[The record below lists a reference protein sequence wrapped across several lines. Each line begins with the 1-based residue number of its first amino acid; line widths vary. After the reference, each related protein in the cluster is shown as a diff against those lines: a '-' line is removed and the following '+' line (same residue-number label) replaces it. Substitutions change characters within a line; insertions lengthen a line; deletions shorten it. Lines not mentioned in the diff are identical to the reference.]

1 MPGCIPVIDLFAGP
15 GGLGEGFSA
24 FRPESGGPAF
34 RVRLSVEKESYAHET
49 LQLRSFFRQFSDG
62 DIPEAYYDHLRD
74 ELDRE
79 ELFAQFP
86 DEAERAASEA
96 WCTTLGEEPTQNVDE
111 RIRRALESNNV
122 WVLLGGPPC
131 QAYSLAGRSRTGGID
146 PDDPRVYLYREYLR
160 IIAAHSPPVFV
171 MENVK
176 GLLSSRVKDTLIVE
190 QILEDLKDPAA
201 AVRNL
206 HGQNHLPGD
215 PRCYKLYSFTKQA
228 DRRDLHGRKVL
239 EPIDFVI
246 KSEEYGVPQ
255 ARHRVIVLGVRE
267 DLDATGFKVM
277 EPKKQVSVSKALVGL
292 PRVRSGLSKG
302 SDNRDAWRRA
312 VRQPAV
318 NGVLETLR
326 ELGESRVAEKM
337 NKTLENPPVPR
348 AGRGDVFVPYQY
360 ISVGFADAWFL
371 DERLGG
377 ACNHSTRAHIA
388 EDLHRYLFAACYAR
402 VHGQSPMLAS
412 FPEELLPNHKNVKD
426 ALDGGHFA
434 DRFRVQVANR
444 PATTVNSPSVRVIF
458 TIRNGVLDP
467 TLIDGRRRVYI
478 WPIEDASLVADLSF
492 GKPRATT
499 LADGAEVSAPELV
512 AYQDSS
518 GGDKWQELGGGNYE
532 RWLSR
537 YTEGREV
544 RGVTFR
550 GYKVTGRGEELA
562 AGDRHLGVVDVAGER
577 AGVTAALRNFR
588 VEYPS
593 AVGAADGH
601 LRVGLFPGEFAEPFH
616 LNSGQRKSWDVR
628 LTLHGPDKPDL
639 ARAHAVQDAL
649 LLFRPDPAWM
659 VRCAAAGAWPSG
671 LALFAPERPPRLRW
685 EAKPDLD
692 GIHTGWDWYG
702 WISSWNAGGAHWNQ
716 STCFAP
722 WVLWADGANLDQAE
736 SRALWAGDVC
746 AIHYDDAPMET
757 FWLML
762 RSWNWRENR
771 LVAETPPGYYSR
783 DTWGLPDSGHMGMFM
798 WPEYYLITGDARARE
813 AWEHLGIRARAFCW
827 QHNHDDKADGTGPLP
842 RAIHW
847 CRKRD
852 PDTEP
857 EFRLADRYR
866 GWPLY
871 GLAQYYR
878 LTGRPELLA
887 EARTVARAFRNTA
900 RMSPIGFMVTQINAK
915 DDPSVYGRQGPFETG
930 RAESASQCYAHFQQ
944 GIMATGLV
952 EYYLMSRDIEALD
965 ALVAFADQTCHHS
978 MIRDPEGNRKGWT
991 YTFGDYW
998 GPYTWE
1004 DCDGHRVSF
1013 FASNFRVL
1021 QPLGFIYTLTGR
1033 QDYRD
1038 VLRDAFNEPRRG
1050 GYDGSVIAAWMAVK
1064 HPKARAQPPAAVDDL
1079 TAEPL
1084 GGGRAELTW
1093 TAPEGAAWYQVKWS
1107 EADIVERVSGWPDR
1121 TPPLPEDAEQWHARA
1136 EAFNA
1141 RQRSFWAAN
1150 NAPATPMPARAAGET
1165 ETVVVEGLPAGAVR
1179 FAVKAW
1185 DEADNISE
1193 LSNVVRIDIENNE

>member
-1 MPGCIPVIDLFAGP
+1 MKAQSLIGVAVLLLCITEGQAGAPVRADY
-15 GGLGEGFSA
+15 
-24 FRPESGGPAF
+24 
-34 RVRLSVEKESYAHET
+34 RVR
-49 LQLRSFFRQFSDG
+49 G
-62 DIPEAYYDHLRD
+62 
-74 ELDRE
+74 LDA
-79 ELFAQFP
+79 AQFEP
-86 DEAERAASEA
+86 GELRLPLTVHERSGVAREGVVVSSGVPFPPGFLMDEERLGVVDEAGRPVPSQAMVMVRWWKPTYDDSVQWALVSFLCDVPANGTSTYYLTDDGRAASPA
-96 WCTTLGEEPTQNVDE
+96 T
-111 RIRRALESNNV
+111 ALELVRAGENGHDAHTIQTGPATFVVPDSGDALIARATFGDV
-122 WVLLGGPPC
+122 EVIGGDGLRGVLQTGEWADRGLDAGDRHTATFEPDGVTIEEHGPVRTVI
-131 QAYSLAGRSRTGGID
+131 AIKGR
-146 PDDPRVYLYREYLR
+146 Y
-160 IIAAHSPPVFV
+160 A
-171 MENVK
+171 
-176 GLLSSRVKDTLIVE
+176 
-190 QILEDLKDPAA
+190 
-201 AVRNL
+201 
-206 HGQNHLPGD
+206 PGD
-215 PRCYKLYSFTKQA
+215 
-228 DRRDLHGRKVL
+228 
-239 EPIDFVI
+239 
-246 KSEEYGVPQ
+246 
-255 ARHRVIVLGVRE
+255 
-267 DLDATGFKVM
+267 
-277 EPKKQVSVSKALVGL
+277 
-292 PRVRSGLSKG
+292 
-302 SDNRDAWRRA
+302 RDARMYDFTAR
-312 VRQPAV
+312 
-318 NGVLETLR
+318 
-326 ELGESRVAEKM
+326 M
-337 NKTLENPPVPR
+337 
-348 AGRGDVFVPYQY
+348 Y
-360 ISVGFADAWFL
+360 FA
-371 DERLGG
+371 
-377 ACNHSTRAHIA
+377 
-388 EDLHRYLFAACYAR
+388 
-402 VHGQSPMLAS
+402 
-412 FPEELLPNHKNVKD
+412 
-426 ALDGGHFA
+426 
-434 DRFRVQVANR
+434 
-444 PATTVNSPSVRVIF
+444 VNSPSVRVIF